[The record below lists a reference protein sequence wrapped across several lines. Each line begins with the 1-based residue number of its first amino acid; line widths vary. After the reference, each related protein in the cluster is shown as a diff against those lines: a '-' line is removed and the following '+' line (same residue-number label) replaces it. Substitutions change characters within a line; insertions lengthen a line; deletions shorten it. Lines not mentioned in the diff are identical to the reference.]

1 MKKFTHLNALKG
13 LCLRAFSL
21 VELMISLITI
31 SVIVA
36 AMTPVITKKLTSQ
49 RVAVGSFGGGANMQ
63 NMIRQAQKMQQE
75 MERKNQ
81 ELAETELVGASG
93 GGMVEV
99 VITGKNEIKAVRIK
113 KEAVDPDDVE
123 MLEDLIMA
131 AIKDAQTKATN
142 LSKEALGP
150 MGGF

>member
-1 MKKFTHLNALKG
+1 MSGFNKFG
-13 LCLRAFSL
+13 
-21 VELMISLITI
+21 
-31 SVIVA
+31 
-36 AMTPVITKKLTSQ
+36 
-49 RVAVGSFGGGANMQ
+49 GFGGGANMQ
-63 NMIRQAQKMQQE
+63 NMIRQAQKMQAE
-75 MERKNQ
+75 MQRKNE
-81 ELAETELVGASG
+81 ELANTELIGASG

-131 AIKDAQTKATN
+131 AIKDAQNKASQ

-150 MGGF
+150 MGSF